1 MADLGVNRLF
11 NVDDMIF
18 VITGGG
24 SGLGEMMALALDAN
38 GASKVF
44 ILGRREDSLTKAA
57 SRAVCTRLQQP
68 ALAHVD

>member
-1 MADLGVNRLF
+1 MV
-11 NVDDMIF
+11 F

-44 ILGRREDSLTKAA
+44 ILGRRQQSLENVA
-57 SRAVCTRLQQP
+57 SHAVGVVSLHLYIRLPILPSGASQSHP
-68 ALAHVD
+68 HSL